1 LAAKVQKTPLTG
13 FAPVS
18 IKVFWNLLR
27 RSLRGAPFVFPAV
40 GTIASRRAES
50 TLPIVF
56 QKISI
61 IDSNPILY
69 KQCTILIG
77 KRDPLVM
84 LFLLHDI
91 SDYRVLFTG
100 SFAKTGIFS
109 RPTSKIRE

>member
-1 LAAKVQKTPLTG
+1 VKRNVGIAMRGA
-13 FAPVS
+13 
-18 IKVFWNLLR
+18 
-27 RSLRGAPFVFPAV
+27 SLRAE
-40 GTIASRRAES
+40 GT
-50 TLPIVF
+50 LLVVP

-69 KQCTILIG
+69 KQCTILVG

-100 SFAKTGIFS
+100 TFAKTGIFS
-109 RPTSKIRE
+109 RPTYKIREVWVCFQPFAAISLYTLDERCYGIVGGSDTNT